1 MKFKVFIIWFFSF
14 FFTFNDN
21 KSPIAFIIPQKE
33 LILTNISNEDYDNSK
48 DIIKKDVEHI
58 NVNKKIDLMDIFYDS
73 LDIYWLK
80 FKI

>member
-1 MKFKVFIIWFFSF
+1 MKFKVIYHLIFLL

-73 LDIYWLK
+73 LDI
-80 FKI
+80 FI